1 MVKISLAT
9 LKDLFEI
16 LKTKSFKEIFFGKK
30 VALRPQ
36 ERKLLEWIKHNPQE
50 FVKIGGRKG
59 HIVKKD
65 IVHKGRGTVYLL
77 PHKDDNPKHS
87 ILLFG
92 NQVNIQSGPDLYV
105 YLATTKK
112 GSGKILN
119 LGLLKG
125 TKGGQSYIIKEPIE
139 KLSGYNSVVVY
150 CKKFEVQFTY
160 AALR

>member
-1 MVKISLAT
+1 MKETEKNYFSQIYCAQEAAKIM
-9 LKDLFEI
+9 K
-16 LKTKSFKEIFFGKK
+16 
-30 VALRPQ
+30 
-36 ERKLLEWIKHNPQE
+36 
-50 FVKIGGRKG
+50 
-59 HIVKKD
+59 
-65 IVHKGRGTVYLL
+65 
-77 PHKDDNPKHS
+77 
-87 ILLFG
+87 
-92 NQVNIQSGPDLYV
+92 
-105 YLATTKK
+105 KK